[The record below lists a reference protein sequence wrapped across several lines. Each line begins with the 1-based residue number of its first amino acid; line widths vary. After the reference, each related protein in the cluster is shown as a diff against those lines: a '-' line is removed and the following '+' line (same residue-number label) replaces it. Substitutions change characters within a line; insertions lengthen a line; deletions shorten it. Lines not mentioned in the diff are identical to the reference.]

1 MKRKI
6 LWFDVETTGINAETC
21 SIWQIAGMIEVDGEI
36 KKGFKFHIAPY
47 KPEINPKALE
57 IGGVSEEQIRGYR
70 SAAEVFEDLNRILKK
85 HVNPY
90 DRNDKMAIAGYNV
103 GFDEQFLRAFW
114 KHCGDNFYGS
124 LFWSGRIDVM
134 SLALDRLLEERD
146 LLPNFKLGTVAEY
159 LNIPL
164 YNAHDA
170 LADVTATREIYHLL
184 KTTTN
189 DWI

>member
-6 LWFDVETTGINAETC
+6 LWFDVETTGMDAETC
-21 SIWQIAGMIEVDGEI
+21 SIWQIAGIIEVDGEI
-36 KKGFKFHIAPY
+36 KQGFKFHIAPY

-57 IGGVSEEQIRGYR
+57 IGGVTEEQIRDYR
-70 SAAEVFEDLNRILKK
+70 SAAEVFQDLSRMLKK

-103 GFDEQFLRAFW
+103 GFDEEFLRAFW
-114 KHCGDNFYGS
+114 KHHNDQFYGS
-124 LFWSGRIDVM
+124 IFWSGRIDVL
-134 SLALDRLLEERD
+134 SQALDALLKERHR
-146 LLPNFKLGTVAEY
+146 LPNFKLGTVAEH

-164 YNAHDA
+164 DNAHDA

-184 KTTTN
+184 KTTTK
-189 DWI
+189 